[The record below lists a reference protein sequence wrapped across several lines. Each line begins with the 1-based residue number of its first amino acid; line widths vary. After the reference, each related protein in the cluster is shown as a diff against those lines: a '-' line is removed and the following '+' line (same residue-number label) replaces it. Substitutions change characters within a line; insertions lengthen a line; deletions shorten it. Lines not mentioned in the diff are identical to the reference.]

1 MYLYIWT
8 FGDQGKGILSIF
20 FSTIEAI
27 KRRRIFRNGIHR
39 ECTHIPM
46 KLHYAERYYERD
58 PSIIRGIKRK
68 HPQATRENFKREVFL
83 FG

>member
-1 MYLYIWT
+1 MYLYLD
-8 FGDQGKGILSIF
+8 GDQGKGILSIF

-68 HPQATRENFKREVFL
+68 HPQAMRENFKREVFL